1 MRYAIAL
8 AIMAVA
14 VALRKWM
21 DPFLGDQAAF
31 LTIYG
36 AVPSAVWLTGWRPAL
51 LASLLGF
58 LMCVYLFVAPR
69 GTLDFHSPYV
79 IAASIGYLIT
89 SSLIIYLG
97 HAAQKGRLRAESHG
111 RTLEILNKNCVA
123 LSGELDLEKLLQA
136 ITDAGRE
143 VSGAAFGA
151 FFYNA
156 KDEHGESYM
165 LYTLSGASRKAF
177 EGFPM
182 PRNTAVF
189 SPTFGGGGI
198 VRVADITQ
206 DERYG
211 KSAPHHGM
219 PPGHLPVRSYLA
231 ASVVS
236 RSGEVIGGLFF
247 GHPEPGIFTQD
258 AEDILAGIA
267 AQAAIAIDKA
277 RLYQQ
282 AQTEIATRKESEA
295 ALRVAKGE
303 AEIANAAKDHFLA
316 MMSHELRTPLNPAL
330 MLASALAQSPATPED
345 LREDL
350 EMIRRSLNLEAR
362 LIDDLLDVAKVIQ
375 GKLSLEFAPHDLNRI
390 VRQGWS
396 LIGAELAASSVKVD
410 FQLHPRELKVRC
422 DSVRIQQVV
431 WNLLRNAVYHSTA
444 KGTIRVTSHQQEGS
458 VRLVISDAGLGILPS
473 ELEDIFEP
481 FYQANTSRRHGQ
493 MKAPGL
499 GIGLAISRGIVSAHG
514 GKIWAESDGLEQGA
528 SFIIELPTLA
538 AAETEN
544 LPAETSASVQ

>member
-1 MRYAIAL
+1 
-8 AIMAVA
+8 MAAA
-14 VALRKWM
+14 VALRYSV
-21 DPFLGDQAAF
+21 DPWLGNQAAF

-36 AVPSAVWLTGWRPAL
+36 AVPCAVWLTGWRPAL
-51 LASLLGF
+51 LASLIAF
-58 LMCVYLFVAPR
+58 LMCVYWFVPPR
-69 GTLDFHSPYV
+69 GAFELESPYV
-79 IAASIGYLIT
+79 IAASIGYLLT

-97 HAAQKGRLRAESHG
+97 HAAQTGRKEAEAHG
-111 RTLEILNKNCVA
+111 RNLEILNQTCVT
-123 LSGELDLEKLLQA
+123 LSAELDLEKLLQA

-156 KDEHGESYM
+156 LDERGESYM
-165 LYTLSGASRKAF
+165 LYTLSGVDRSAF

-206 DERYG
+206 DPRYG

-247 GHPEPGIFTQD
+247 GHPEPGIFTAD
-258 AEDILAGIA
+258 AEEILAGIA
-267 AQAAIAIDKA
+267 AQAAVAIDKA

-282 AQTEIATRKESEA
+282 AQTEITTRKASEA
-295 ALRVAKGE
+295 AMRVAKGE

-330 MLASALAQSPATPED
+330 MLAGMLAKDPATPED
-345 LREDL
+345 MREDL

-375 GKLSLEFAPHDLNRI
+375 GKLQLEFASHDLNRI
-390 VRQGWS
+390 VRQAWS
-396 LIGAELAASSVKVD
+396 LISAEIAPSGVKVD
-410 FQLHPRELKVRC
+410 FHLHPRELRVRC
-422 DSVRIQQVV
+422 DAVRIQQVV
-431 WNLLRNAVYHSTA
+431 WNLLRNAVFHSPPR
-444 KGTIRVTSHQQEGS
+444 GTVWVKTEPVAGR
-458 VRLVISDAGLGILPS
+458 VRLIVEDAGSGIPIA
-473 ELEDIFEP
+473 ELEAIFEP
-481 FYQANTSRRHGQ
+481 FHQTTTSRRHGQ

-499 GIGLAISRGIVSAHG
+499 GIGLAICRGVVNAHG
-514 GKIWAESDGLEQGA
+514 GRIWAESEGAEQGA
-528 SFIIELPTLA
+528 SFIIELPVLSAPEAEATALEKA
-538 AAETEN
+538 AG
-544 LPAETSASVQ
+544 